1 METEGA
7 DVGSMQSKLLQI
19 SEEHTLY
26 LIEDDKRI
34 EVLEKAVSDRDAKFN
49 ELLKKYE
56 ELEKRI
62 AGVEKK

>member
-7 DVGSMQSKLLQI
+7 DVGCMQSKLLQI

-49 ELLKKYE
+49 ELQKKYE
-56 ELEKRI
+56 ELERRV

>member
-49 ELLKKYE
+49 ELQKKYE
-56 ELEKRI
+56 ELERRV

>member
-7 DVGSMQSKLLQI
+7 DVGCMQPKLLQI